1 MSRHLYSILGL
12 LAVTAALFYGVL
24 FPPRPVVAN
33 DSPYHQI
40 VRKARIAAKPGGVM
54 WSEDGYLGSGHTAN
68 YEVYSPVRR
77 FVDPRYY
84 NTVIFPLCVF
94 LAGLGLY
101 FFLLEVGLSSLP
113 AFVGSLAL
121 MFSGHFITCVYSGH
135 AGTFMMWAAFMWD
148 LFALTKALKKRSV
161 LAFCW
166 SGVLS
171 ALVLRYQFDIGFIML
186 LVLFFWGLL
195 LLWRTREKKA
205 YGRAALGA
213 LLALALFLSFGSHAF
228 FYVLGISKDA
238 KTSEVQTVKED
249 PLEKWD
255 WATQWS
261 LPIGETASLVFPG
274 LYGWG
279 EQDPEGP
286 YYGAIGRSLGWPA
299 GGLKSFSLNTQS
311 EGAVVILLA
320 ILAVSL
326 LFGKKEKWL
335 TVFWLAAA
343 LLALSLS
350 FGRYLDANPGG
361 ASGFGPYRLFYSL
374 PMMSDMRNPIKFL
387 YPVMLALS
395 ILSAVGFSALLEE
408 KQNA

>member
-1 MSRHLYSILGL
+1 MRHLFSILGL
-12 LAVTAALFYGVL
+12 LAVTAALFYSVL
-24 FPPRPVVAN
+24 FPPRPVIAS

-40 VRKARIAAKPGGVM
+40 ARKAQIAAKPGGVM
-54 WSEDGYLGSGHTAN
+54 WSEDGYLGNGHTAN
-68 YEVYSPVRR
+68 YEVYSPIRR
-77 FVDPRYY
+77 FVDLRYY

-94 LAGLGLY
+94 LVGLGLY
-101 FFLLEVGLSSLP
+101 FFLLEIGLSPLP
-113 AFVGSLAL
+113 AFTGSLAL
-121 MFSGHFITCVYSGH
+121 VFSGHFITCVYSGH

-148 LFALTKALKKRSV
+148 LFALTKALKERSV

-166 SGVLS
+166 SGALS

-186 LVLFFWGLL
+186 IVLFFWGLL
-195 LLWRTREKKA
+195 LLWQTREKKA
-205 YGRAALGA
+205 YGKIAIGA
-213 LLALALFLSFGSHAF
+213 LLAALLFVSFGSHAF

-261 LPIGETASLVFPG
+261 LPISETSSLVFPG

-279 EQDPEGP
+279 EQSAEGP
-286 YYGAIGRSLGWPA
+286 YYGRIGRSLGWPA
-299 GGLKSFSLNTQS
+299 GGLKSFSLNTQA

-320 ILAVSL
+320 LLAVSL
-326 LFGKKEKWL
+326 LIGGREKWL
-335 TVFWLAAA
+335 TLFWLAVAVVG
-343 LLALSLS
+343 LALSY
-350 FGRYLDANPGG
+350 GRYLDVAPNS
-361 ASGFGPYRLFYSL
+361 ASGFGPYRLFYAL

-395 ILSAVGFSALLEE
+395 VMSALGFAALLEE
-408 KQNA
+408 KKNA